1 MRVLLDAVQRRAGH
15 RGNPEA
21 AWCGTD
27 RAGTD
32 KATKRAGYGAQI
44 AAQGQDHKGPGQRR
58 SAQVARGGQL
68 EAHRGGTLKELD
80 QRVGQFF
87 AVRRIYERAQRHAA
101 HFHAHQFR
109 QMRAGDPKPG
119 KSRRDAFGHES
130 LAQKILDAAG
140 IDMRAQRDVAI
151 PAHAVPVAKEGGKR
165 TLLRVRG
172 LCLPSW
178 FRRGL
183 QRRWRV
189 GHAPV
194 VCHGSAP
201 ALVGLR
207 VPGLGRYCCRRSGNK
222 GRLPQFR
229 PNLFK
234 IPDKWLTPDRCGRL
248 PLAGQVATTAG
259 RMQGRH
265 AVLRSMTA
273 FASGKGAQGRHSWSW
288 DLRSVNGKGLDL
300 RLRVPDWIE
309 GLEAALRA
317 RLGAR
322 LSRGNVTVGLKIQA
336 DEGDV
341 GAQLND
347 VALEAALTAMAEVEA
362 QAMDRGLSLA
372 PATAADILGVR
383 GVLEAGAGEQDTTA
397 LREALLEDFD
407 ALLAA
412 FVDMRETEGKA
423 LQEVLNDQI
432 DQIAQ
437 LTEAAAKAA
446 EARRP
451 EMQSATRAALARVM
465 DNTDG
470 VDEPRVAQELALIA
484 MKADVTE
491 EIDRLRA
498 HVQAARDLI
507 AQGSPIGRKLDFL
520 SQEFNR
526 EANTLCSKAQNAGL
540 TSVGLDLKAVI
551 DQMREQVQNVE

>member
-1 MRVLLDAVQRRAGH
+1 MRVLFDAVQRRAGH

-172 LCLPSW
+172 LCLPRW

-259 RMQGRH
+259 RTQGRH

-288 DLRSVNGKGLDL
+288 DLRGVNGKGLDL

-317 RLGAR
+317 RLSAA
-322 LSRGNVTVGLKIQA
+322 LSRGNVTLSLKLAREEGAGALSVNEGQL
-336 DEGDV
+336 GDV
-341 GAQLND
+341 LG
-347 VALEAALTAMAEVEA
+347 AMARTEREA
-362 QAMDRGLSLA
+362 EARGLRLA
-372 PATAADILGVR
+372 PATAADVLGLR
-383 GVLEAGAGEQDTTA
+383 GVLESGAGETDTAA
-397 LREALLEDFD
+397 LRAVLMADF
-407 ALLAA
+407 
-412 FVDMRETEGKA
+412 ET
-423 LQEVLNDQI
+423 VL
-432 DQIAQ
+432 
-437 LTEAAAKAA
+437 
-446 EARRP
+446 
-451 EMQSATRAALARVM
+451 
-465 DNTDG
+465 
-470 VDEPRVAQELALIA
+470 
-484 MKADVTE
+484 
-491 EIDRLRA
+491 
-498 HVQAARDLI
+498 
-507 AQGSPIGRKLDFL
+507 
-520 SQEFNR
+520 
-526 EANTLCSKAQNAGL
+526 
-540 TSVGLDLKAVI
+540 
-551 DQMREQVQNVE
+551 